1 MKIMRAIVEWY
12 QAKDQVIAFAEGK
25 TPGLKPALFATAK
38 VVLLTYLVYFLI
50 KSALSVVPV
59 VIIIGLALMLLKGL
73 NK

>member
-1 MKIMRAIVEWY
+1 MKIMRTIVEWY

-25 TPGLKPALFATAK
+25 TQGLKPALCAAAK